1 MQALD
6 LYIKQT
12 HASPRKTKRSYFVT
26 FSQII
31 MEQMRNKTKQMEQYN
46 VTIAGL
52 LSARQ
57 SLPGRLVFV
66 WRVWL
71 AQFGYLLGPPPPAAL
86 KCDSART
93 YITNLLK

>member
-31 MEQMRNKTKQMEQYN
+31 MEQMRNKTKQMEFN

-57 SLPGRLVFV
+57 SLPYSLVFV

-71 AQFGYLLGPPPPAAL
+71 ALFGYLLDPPPPAAL